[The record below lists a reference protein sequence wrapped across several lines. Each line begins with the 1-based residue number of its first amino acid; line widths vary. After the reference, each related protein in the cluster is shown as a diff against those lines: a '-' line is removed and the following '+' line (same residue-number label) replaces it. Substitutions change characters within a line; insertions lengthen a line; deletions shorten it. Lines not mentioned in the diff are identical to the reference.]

1 MNRHPD
7 VADIHSALSWLRSAW
22 TTLPVPPV
30 RLHDRDIEDGSQ
42 LGSHRFSS
50 PMWRIL
56 IGRPT
61 DEYEAS
67 ESVMC
72 GHPRLPSANV
82 FDCPD
87 CHGDG
92 YYEHRVRRYRSPM
105 SAALHRL
112 SKMPS
117 PSDGTPAPMD
127 YILALH
133 STDWNP
139 YRAAMLL
146 RLQPVSEDHWLTI
159 ECMFLNAI
167 RQLHSRYSVGPVA
180 RVGWVSKSDAQRA
193 AEEAA

>member
-1 MNRHPD
+1 MTRHAE
-7 VADIHSALSWLRSAW
+7 VADIHSALSWLKAAW

-30 RLHDRDIEDGSQ
+30 RLHDRDVEDQSQ

-56 IGRPT
+56 VGRPT
-61 DEYEAS
+61 DEYDAS

-72 GHPRLPSANV
+72 QHPQLRSGNA

-87 CHGDG
+87 CQGSG

-127 YILALH
+127 YILALQ
-133 STDWNP
+133 SSDWNVW
-139 YRAAMLL
+139 RAAMLL
-146 RLQPVSEDHWLTI
+146 RLSPVSEDHWRTI
-159 ECMFLNAI
+159 EAMFLLAI
-167 RQLHSRYSVGPVA
+167 RRLHQRYSVGPVA
-180 RVGWVSKSDAQRA
+180 RVGWVDKSDSQRQ